1 MEAALIVSKRMLAD
15 YYVKS
20 SSEKEDSRKLGVIHD
35 ASWSGPI
42 KEEQY
47 IKIGKAIAVLA
58 HGAMC
63 YVMFC
68 SFKELIKDKDY
79 NTVGESVFKSI
90 VKFVLSD
97 FDMCKCDPLVAI
109 AEGKVKVDQF
119 STLREHDLCDTI
131 RDQGQHKCSAE
142 RKVKANQFSKLREHD
157 IYDDRTQSSICITS
171 WVLRPWVFPI
181 FGPEWNDISPN
192 EVAIALEMLR
202 NYEPLKE
209 DCKMQLTLELT
220 TEKSYRILDSLV
232 LEALGGVDIQLLR
245 NCLPNTA
252 DDVFLAEDVTFACSV
267 LADGLFVGLYELA
280 AMKAS
285 ALLYFQEAVIFPL
298 SDGRF
303 GPFTDEFI
311 EVIKIADHE
320 RRMQGQLASKL
331 SSFSIYKLS
340 RDAATILGNI
350 YFARDKNVGPEHLV
364 LAIFY
369 GKQKN
374 DRTGTFFNEKKWNDY
389 LLKYLRYRDEC
400 DFASFNDSDSF
411 RSLLPEDCLSFGTP
425 ALCGFS
431 IMDELHKALQSG
443 FKLNAIR
450 G

>member
-1 MEAALIVSKRMLAD
+1 MPRFGEAHALPRASALRLQLLAD
-15 YYVKS
+15 LTV
-20 SSEKEDSRKLGVIHD
+20 RHCKLKTEMRMEVMGSVRSGGV
-35 ASWSGPI
+35 S
-42 KEEQY
+42 
-47 IKIGKAIAVLA
+47 L
-58 HGAMC
+58 
-63 YVMFC
+63 
-68 SFKELIKDKDY
+68 
-79 NTVGESVFKSI
+79 
-90 VKFVLSD
+90 D
-97 FDMCKCDPLVAI
+97 FDVVGGWGQKGEIEVGAVEGLDAKGEMVRSYLVGSCGFGRLGGLGLGFGFEILDLTCVFVAPRDSFRLNL
-109 AEGKVKVDQF
+109 ERNKDSKV
-119 STLREHDLCDTI
+119 LC
-131 RDQGQHKCSAE
+131 
-142 RKVKANQFSKLREHD
+142 
-157 IYDDRTQSSICITS
+157 
-171 WVLRPWVFPI
+171 PWVFPI
-181 FGPEWNDISPN
+181 FGHEWNDISPN

-320 RRMQGQLASKL
+320 RRMQGDRFISVKHLLFGLSLSSVRRCVEMMLHGRVLDYTGQLALKL
-331 SSFSIYKLS
+331 SLFSIYKLS
-340 RDAATILGNI
+340 RDAATILG
-350 YFARDKNVGPEHLV
+350 DKNVGLEHLV

-369 GKQKN
+369 GKQEN
-374 DRTGTFFNEKKWNDY
+374 DRTGTAAQDDCSALFFDEKKWDDY
-389 LLKYLRYRDEC
+389 LLKHLRYRDEC

-411 RSLLPEDCLSFGTP
+411 RSLLPEDCLSFGRP
-425 ALCGFS
+425 AALCGFS
-431 IMDELHKALQSG
+431 IMDELHKALKSG
-443 FKLNAIR
+443 LKLNAIR